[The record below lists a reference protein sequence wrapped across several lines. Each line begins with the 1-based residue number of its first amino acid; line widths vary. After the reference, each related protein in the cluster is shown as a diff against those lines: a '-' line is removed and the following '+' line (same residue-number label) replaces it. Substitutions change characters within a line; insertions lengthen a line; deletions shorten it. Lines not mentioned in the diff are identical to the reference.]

1 METQKNPRLI
11 VGTPASAHLYAP
23 SSSPPIPETTEAR
36 WMALVANEAWPSWR
50 ALEPV
55 LGAFV
60 RETPLSESPWMIA
73 AWVPLSGRASSRGG
87 YLLDVLGQWAPYA
100 HAWRTALAPA
110 ITAIPADLVGPL
122 PADAPAFFWRESPGL
137 GRDLLARR
145 WGLSRGIPYARLR
158 QMLSP
163 PYVC

>member
-1 METQKNPRLI
+1 
-11 VGTPASAHLYAP
+11 
-23 SSSPPIPETTEAR
+23 
-36 WMALVANEAWPSWR
+36 MALVANEAWPSWR

-60 RETPLSESPWMIA
+60 RETPLSESPWLIA
-73 AWVPLSGRASSRGG
+73 AWADLSGRVLSRGG
-87 YLLDVLGQWAPYA
+87 YLLDVLGQWAPHA
-100 HAWRTALAPA
+100 PAWRTALAPV

-122 PADAPAFFWRESPGL
+122 PVNAPALFWRESPGL

-145 WGLSRGIPYARLR
+145 LGLSRGIPYARLR

>member
-1 METQKNPRLI
+1 METQKNP
-11 VGTPASAHLYAP
+11 GTLASAHPCLS

-55 LGAFV
+55 LGALV
-60 RETPLSESPWMIA
+60 RETPLSEAPWLIA
-73 AWVPLSGRASSRGG
+73 AWASLSGRALSRGG
-87 YLLDVLGQWAPYA
+87 YLLDVLGQWAPHA
-100 HAWRTALAPA
+100 PAWRTALASV
-110 ITAIPADLVGPL
+110 ITATPADLVGPL